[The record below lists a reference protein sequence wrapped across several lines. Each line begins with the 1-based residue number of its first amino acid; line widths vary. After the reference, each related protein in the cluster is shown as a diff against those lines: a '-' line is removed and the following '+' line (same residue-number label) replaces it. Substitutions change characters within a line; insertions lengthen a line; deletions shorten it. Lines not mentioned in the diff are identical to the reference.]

1 MEHDRICVTESLSL
15 SSYTQIDNGSSLL
28 LAILC
33 MLNVDDRDKDVHAA
47 DNVVLLPIAARMGG
61 SGAFT
66 FLYREK

>member
-15 SSYTQIDNGSSLL
+15 SSYTPIDNGSSLL
-28 LAILC
+28 FTILC
-33 MLNVDDRDKDVHAA
+33 MVNVDDCDKNDHAA

-66 FLYREK
+66 FLYRKK